1 MPQLIAMVLKWIVHK
16 LWLLLL
22 IIAILLIGSR
32 LKAEWDQHR
41 SIQQSLE
48 RQASL
53 LEGLQSELA
62 AIDVNMAADAAEW
75 RRQSAERLLALWTEL
90 DVLNDR
96 TEAAENGVK
105 RTRGEFLDLTRQA
118 QSARRAAGVARV
130 ELAALEQDSWWWD
143 KYLHPEKLAALAA
156 ARAKY
161 ATLDRAARTAEAASR
176 RAASAAVEIRKQ
188 LAQLEQRRAALQQT
202 IKNPSNAVSP
212 RQETLN
218 ASRDRKQQE
227 IAAAEAVL
235 DAQHAQV
242 TLNPRERLIETI
254 RSKFPAALG
263 ILLGVLLTPILIK
276 AVFYFIIAPIA
287 GRLRPIRILPGD
299 ATVSARPEP
308 SAVSVPIDIPPGSEL
323 LVQPD
328 FLQSS
333 SQPAI
338 KRTQWLLNARLPIA
352 SLASGMY
359 ALTRIRPEG
368 EASTR
373 VVVSALKDPFGEVA
387 RIDLPEGAAMVI
399 QPRSLAGMLK
409 PARTPARIT
418 RHWRLGSLHAWL
430 TLQLRYLV
438 FHGPCQLILKGCRG
452 VRAEE
457 PRPDQPRLINQAA
470 TLGFSA
476 NLDYR
481 TIRCETFVPYLRGQ
495 EDLFNDLFAGA
506 PGWFVYE
513 EMPARDRKAGV
524 TGRGLEGITDA
535 ILKVFG
541 I

>member
-1 MPQLIAMVLKWIVHK
+1 MPQLIAMVLRWIVHK

-22 IIAILLIGSR
+22 IIAILLVGSR

-41 SIQQSLE
+41 AIQQALGSQ
-48 RQASL
+48 QAL

-62 AIDVNMAADAAEW
+62 SIDVTLAADAAEW

-90 DVLNDR
+90 DALNDR
-96 TEAAENGVK
+96 AEAAESESQ
-105 RTRGEFLDLTRQA
+105 RERGAFLDLTRQA

-143 KYLHPEKLAALAA
+143 KYLHPEKVAALVA

-161 ATLDRAARTAEAASR
+161 AALDRTARAAESASR
-176 RAASAAVEIRKQ
+176 HAATAAVELRKQ
-188 LAQLEQRRAALQQT
+188 LVQLEQRRAALQQT

-212 RQETLN
+212 RQASLS
-218 ASRDRKQQE
+218 ASRDRKQRE
-227 IAAAEAVL
+227 IAAAAAVL
-235 DAQHAQV
+235 DAQHTQV

-254 RSKFPAALG
+254 RSRIPAALG
-263 ILLGVLLTPILIK
+263 ILLGVMLTPILIK
-276 AVFYFIIAPIA
+276 AVFYFVIAPVA
-287 GRLRPIRILPGD
+287 GRLRPIRILPGEPT
-299 ATVSARPEP
+299 ATARPGN
-308 SAVSVPIDIPPGSEL
+308 SAVSAPIDIPPGFEL
-323 LVQPD
+323 LVHPD

-352 SLASGMY
+352 SLASSMY
-359 ALTRIRPEG
+359 ALTRIRPQG
-368 EASTR
+368 DTSTR

-387 RIDLPEGAAMVI
+387 KIELPEGAAMVI

-409 PARTPARIT
+409 PAGTPAHIT

-457 PRPDQPRLINQAA
+457 PRADEPRLINQAA

-481 TIRCETFVPYLRGQ
+481 TIRCETFVPYLRGR